1 MMAADGIRNDNRLG
15 GLGPA
20 MMVAGLIVGLGCLGA
35 TLGIDGVSGSAIFW
49 KSYLFAFMAACGICL
64 GALFFVML
72 QHITKAGW
80 SVTVRR
86 PAEAMAANLQWL
98 WILFVPILVLVW
110 SGHGTILFE
119 WCDTD
124 YMRADH
130 VLAGKMSY
138 LNATFWSIRA
148 IVYLA
153 SWALLAA
160 FYRRQ
165 SLAQDRDGDVR
176 RTLTMQWWA
185 PIGVIVY
192 AITQT
197 FASIDW
203 IMAIQ
208 PKWFSTMFGVYWFTV
223 CCTGFY
229 SSIILLL
236 VFLRA
241 TGRGESVFTQEH
253 FHDLGKLLFAFGVV
267 FWAYIGYSQ
276 YMLIWYANIPIETAW
291 FIPRQLGAWTYVS
304 WLLIAGHFALPF
316 VMLVTRW
323 TKRWRGSLAMIASWM
338 VLMFLVDIYWLVMP
352 SVPEAALE
360 HATSWDQLATQA
372 AQGTLPLGWNPSV
385 LNLTALL
392 GMLGLVVAGT
402 FLYLGRAA
410 LAPTHDPR
418 LPEALAFENF

>member
-15 GLGPA
+15 GLGPV
-20 MMVAGLIVGLGCLGA
+20 MVVAGLIVGLGCLGA

-124 YMRADH
+124 YMRGDH
-130 VLAGKMSY
+130 VLAGKMGY
-138 LNATFWSIRA
+138 LNATFWSIRS
-148 IVYLA
+148 IIYLA
-153 SWALLAA
+153 SWALLIT

-165 SLAQDRDGDVR
+165 SLAQDRDGDVC
-176 RTLTMQWWA
+176 RTLSMQWWA
-185 PIGVIVY
+185 PIGIIVY

-236 VFLRA
+236 VFLRS
-241 TGRGESVFTQEH
+241 TGRGGSVFTQEH

-291 FIPRQLGAWTYVS
+291 FVPRQLGEWTYVS

-316 VMLVTRW
+316 VLLVTRW
-323 TKRWRGSLAMIASWM
+323 TKRWRGSLAIIATWM

-372 AQGTLPLGWNPSV
+372 TQGTLPLGWNPSV
-385 LNLTALL
+385 LDLTTLV